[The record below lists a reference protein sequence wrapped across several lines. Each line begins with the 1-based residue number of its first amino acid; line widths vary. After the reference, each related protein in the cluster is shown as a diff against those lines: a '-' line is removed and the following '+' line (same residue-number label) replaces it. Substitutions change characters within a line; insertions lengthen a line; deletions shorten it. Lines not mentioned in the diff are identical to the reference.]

1 MLREE
6 LIKKVSS
13 ILEEAG
19 FEIARQLSP
28 SCFDILARRGQI
40 LLIKVLTN
48 ADSLYKEQ
56 ADDLRNVADVLGATP
71 LLVAALLKSE
81 SIRPKTIYDR
91 YGITTINT
99 ETFEEAIAG
108 KQLPIVYA
116 KSGGYFAHINP
127 DYLKKVREQNKLS
140 LGELSREAGVS
151 KKSLQD
157 YEHGKG
163 AEIENILRLQ
173 EALGDLVLNTINI
186 FQFKVESHPE
196 KPQDSVSKRLEQ
208 LGFKTTAVH
217 HAAFRMIS
225 RHKDDI
231 LLTGLKKEA
240 RPKKA
245 HDIHSSAETLG
256 QHDMFVLDHSKA
268 KIVQGVPVV
277 EREELENVITSR
289 ELLKL
294 LRELTH
300 RA

>member
-6 LIKKVSS
+6 LIKKVSG

-19 FEIARQLSP
+19 FETAQQLSP
-28 SCFDILARRGQI
+28 SCFDILARRETI

-56 ADDLRNVADVLGATP
+56 ADDLKNVANVLNATP
-71 LLVAALLKSE
+71 LVVAALLKSE

-91 YGITTINT
+91 YGITTINL
-99 ETFEEAIAG
+99 ETFQEAILDR
-108 KQLPIVYA
+108 QLPIVYA
-116 KSGGYFAHINP
+116 KSGGYFANINP
-127 DYLKKVREQNKLS
+127 DYLKKIREQSQLS
-140 LGELSREAGVS
+140 VGQLAREAGVS

-186 FQFKVESHPE
+186 FQYKVENHPRESH
-196 KPQDSVSKRLEQ
+196 DSVSKRLEQ
-208 LGFKTTAVH
+208 LGFRTTAVH

-231 LLTGLKKEA
+231 LLTGLKHEA
-240 RPKKA
+240 QPKKA
-245 HDIHSSAETLG
+245 KDIHSTAEALG

-268 KIVQGVPVV
+268 KIMQGVPVL
-277 EREELENVITSR
+277 ERKELQNVITSR
-289 ELLKL
+289 DLLKL
-294 LRELTH
+294 LREL
-300 RA
+300 ALQS